1 MPAGLSAG
9 TSITTMLVANV
20 TGRVQR
26 PARNSAWASVGL
38 AEANTSA
45 GAPRSICVCSWLE
58 PAKL

>member
-1 MPAGLSAG
+1 
-9 TSITTMLVANV
+9 MLVANV

-26 PARNSAWASVGL
+26 PARNSACASVGL

-45 GAPRSICVCSWLE
+45 GAPRSICACSWLE